1 MDAAEQCR
9 PAVQAL
15 VARILRR
22 RRDDPDVEDCT
33 HETFRRAL
41 EHPERLRSGEPQQP
55 WLLGIARHVALDAL
69 RAEYRRRGREAPTPR
84 DDNAEPLV
92 ERVADPRSG
101 PERLLAQRERA
112 AVLRLALANLPDSQR
127 EALVLFHLEELD
139 YQQIAQK
146 LGVPVGTVGTWVL
159 RGRQALG
166 KQLREA
172 LGQGADRGDP

>member
-1 MDAAEQCR
+1 MDVAEECR
-9 PAVQAL
+9 PGIQAL

-41 EHPERLRSGEPQQP
+41 EHEGRLRSGEPPLP

-69 RAEYRRRGREAPTPR
+69 RAEYRRRGRLVPEHR
-84 DDNAEPLV
+84 DEGAASLV
-92 ERVADPRSG
+92 ERVADPGAG
-101 PERLLAQRERA
+101 PERILGGRQRAGLLRQ
-112 AVLRLALANLPDSQR
+112 ALSTLPESQR

-139 YQQIAQK
+139 YQEIAQR
-146 LGVPVGTVGTWVL
+146 LGVPVGTVGTWIL

-166 KQLREA
+166 KQLAEL
-172 LGQGADRGDP
+172 LGENVRGGDA